1 MTFASLMQYSVER
14 DAGHKPWDSHKKG
27 HTRNEADPTRYEPT
41 LWLLRPKDACEPRM
55 STQIRAAIIGTGFIA
70 GVHAHAVRAAGG
82 EVVAV
87 LGSGSNATASGVQAM
102 GAQRG
107 AADLAELLAATDVD
121 VVHICTPNRTHTEM
135 AQATLAAGK
144 HVICEK
150 PLATSVT
157 DARQLT
163 ELAQQAGRVASVPFV
178 YRFYASVREARNQLA
193 RDAAGPLWLLHGT
206 YLQDWLSAR
215 EATNWR
221 MDPALGGASRAFG
234 DIGVHWCDLMEFTTG
249 HRIVRLAAQ
258 LGSAYPQRGVGN
270 GMDGLAEHKAGLTED
285 GAVVVFQTDRG
296 AMGSVVVSQVSPGR
310 KNRLW
315 FSFDGPDASYSFDQE
330 APESLWIGARDQNVV
345 LMRGTDIFGQP
356 ASTYSRLPA
365 GHPQGYQDAFNAY
378 VCDVYAAVGGDP
390 PDGLPVFDDGLRAA
404 ILTQAVVDASTS
416 QTWIEVLK

>member
-1 MTFASLMQYSVER
+1 MTAGMQ
-14 DAGHKPWDSHKKG
+14 
-27 HTRNEADPTRYEPT
+27 
-41 LWLLRPKDACEPRM
+41 
-55 STQIRAAIIGTGFIA
+55 AAIVGTGFIA

-82 EVVAV
+82 EVAAV
-87 LGSGSNATASGVQAM
+87 LGSGAATTASGVRAM
-102 GAQRG
+102 GARRG
-107 AADLAELLAATDVD
+107 AADLAELLAAPDVD

-135 AQATLAAGK
+135 AQAALAAGK

-150 PLATSVT
+150 PLATSVS
-157 DARQLT
+157 DAQRLT
-163 ELAQQAGRVASVPFV
+163 ELAGEAGRVASVPFV
-178 YRFYASVREARNQLA
+178 YRFYSSVREARNRIA

-206 YLQDWLSAR
+206 YLQDWLSASD
-215 EATNWR
+215 ATNWR

-258 LGSAYPQRGVGN
+258 LGSAYKERHLG
-270 GMDGLAEHKAGLTED
+270 DGTEDRTDPGTED

-296 AMGSVVVSQVSPGR
+296 AMGSVVVSQVTPGR

-330 APESLWIGARDQNVV
+330 APDALWMGARDQNVV
-345 LMRGTDIFGQP
+345 LMRGTEVFGQP

-378 VCDVYAAVGGDP
+378 VCDVYAAVAGHA
-390 PDGLPVFDDGLRAA
+390 PDGLPLFADGLRAA
-404 ILTQAVVDASTS
+404 VLTQAVMDAAAS
-416 QTWIEVLK
+416 QTWIEVPA